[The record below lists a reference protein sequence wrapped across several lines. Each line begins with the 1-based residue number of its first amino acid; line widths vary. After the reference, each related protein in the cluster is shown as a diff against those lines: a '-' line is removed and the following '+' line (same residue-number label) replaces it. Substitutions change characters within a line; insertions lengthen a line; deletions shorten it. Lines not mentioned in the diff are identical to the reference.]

1 MRVTIF
7 HAEDDREIK
16 IILPTDLIMNP
27 LTAAV
32 AAKIANKKSGGK
44 SANRVKEA
52 AGKLAETAQ
61 SGNDEEISEAAKDVV
76 VESLSETA
84 AALNIDSGMIAEAF
98 RTLKKFKKKHPELPL
113 VDVYSADGDRVLIML

>member
-32 AAKIANKKSGGK
+32 AVS
-44 SANRVKEA
+44 SALPVK
-52 AGKLAETAQ
+52 T
-61 SGNDEEISEAAKDVV
+61 DTIIEITIITKCG
-76 VESLSETA
+76 
-84 AALNIDSGMIAEAF
+84 I
-98 RTLKKFKKKHPELPL
+98 K
-113 VDVYSADGDRVLIML
+113 